1 MHEFH
6 HKKLPSAS
14 NHYFITVN
22 EIHAYNTR
30 LASKQSYSLPKTR
43 TNFGIFNMRYQG
55 PKIWNFLDESDKK
68 NYLKK
73 KLKIHLIDS
82 Y

>member
-55 PKIWNFLDESDKK
+55 PKSGIFLMS
-68 NYLKK
+68 LTK
-73 KLKIHLIDS
+73 KLLKEEIKNTLD
-82 Y
+82 